1 MNYSFTQTEIL
12 TAIANWKQEPFT
24 LQELNFLLNEFTFT
38 DYPQDNADISFGE
51 NDIESLIL
59 HRLSEMDIE
68 EPTQEQFVDNIKN
81 FITNQEHYKEFSV
94 TTKKHVTDQYKFET
108 HDPDGDYER
117 VIITIDLI
125 P

>member
-1 MNYSFTQTEIL
+1 MDYSFTQTEIL

-24 LQELNFLLNEFTFT
+24 LHELNFLLKEFTFT
-38 DYPQDNADISFGE
+38 DYPKDNADISFGE

-81 FITNQEHYKEFSV
+81 FITNLEHYKEFSV
-94 TTKKHVTDQYKFET
+94 LAESDTDQYVFET
-108 HDPDGDYER
+108 HDLDGDYER
-117 VIITIDLI
+117 VVITIDLI